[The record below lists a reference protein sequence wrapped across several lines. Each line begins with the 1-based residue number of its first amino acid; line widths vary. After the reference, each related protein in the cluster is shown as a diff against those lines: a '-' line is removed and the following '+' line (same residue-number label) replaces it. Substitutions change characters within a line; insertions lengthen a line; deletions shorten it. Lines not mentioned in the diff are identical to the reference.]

1 MNPFDLR
8 GPQFLLFYLLLAGM
22 LLAAVSILR
31 RRLEARWATGPMP
44 VLHDPYAIAYL
55 RGGKNE
61 LLRVAVI
68 SLVDRGLLYAS
79 GNNLATTQAGREVQV
94 RKRIEEDLLR
104 RCLVVH
110 TPGELFRSD
119 ALDAGVLEYEHVL
132 AQHKLVADFEI
143 RRARTWLT
151 NGAIAILLAVSLA
164 KIAVAL
170 SRGRTNIAILVLLTL
185 LAIGFARQIGFPRQT
200 VRGKQFL
207 AELQNLFQSLRL
219 RASQIRPGG
228 ANADLALAAA
238 VFGIDVLSQRDFA
251 WTRVLHPPQGSAGSS
266 SCGSGSSCG
275 SSCGGGG
282 CGGGCGGCGG

>member
-8 GPQFLLFYLLLAGM
+8 GPQFLFFYLILAGV
-22 LLAAVSILR
+22 LLAAISLLR
-31 RRLEARWATGPMP
+31 RRLEARWTAHPMP
-44 VLHDPYAIAYL
+44 VLHDPYAIASL

-68 SLVDRGLLYAS
+68 SLVDRGLLHAS
-79 GNNLATTQAGREVQV
+79 SDNLATTQAGQALQV

-104 RCLVVH
+104 YCVVVRK
-110 TPGELFRSD
+110 PEELFRSD
-119 ALDAGVLEYEHVL
+119 ALDAGVLEYERVL
-132 AQHKLVADFEI
+132 AQHRLVADDEI
-143 RRARTWLT
+143 RRARSWLA
-151 NGAIAILLAVSLA
+151 NGATAILLVVSLA

-170 SRGRTNIAILVLLTL
+170 SRGRTNIAFLVLLTL
-185 LAIGFARQIGFPRQT
+185 FAIGFARKVASPRQT

-238 VFGIDVLSQRDFA
+238 VFGIDVLPHKDFA
-251 WTRVLHPPQGSAGSS
+251 WARGLHPPQGSAGSS
-266 SCGSGSSCG
+266 SCGSSGG

>member
-8 GPQFLLFYLLLAGM
+8 GPQFLLFYLLLAGV
-22 LLAAVSILR
+22 LLAAIPILR
-31 RRLEARWATGPMP
+31 RRLEARWTGGPMP

-68 SLVDRGLLYAS
+68 SLVDRGLLHAS
-79 GNNLATTQAGREVQV
+79 GDNLATTQAGRAVQV
-94 RKRIEEDLLR
+94 RKRIEEELLR
-104 RCLVVH
+104 YCIVVRK
-110 TPGELFRSD
+110 PEELFRSG
-119 ALDAGVLEYEHVL
+119 ALEAGALEYERML
-132 AQHKLVADFEI
+132 AQHKLVADDEI
-143 RRARTWLT
+143 RRARSRLA
-151 NGAIAILLAVSLA
+151 NGATAILFVVSLA
-164 KIAVAL
+164 KIAIAL
-170 SRGRTNIAILVLLTL
+170 SRGRTNIAFLILLTIF
-185 LAIGFARQIGFPRQT
+185 AIGFARKVASPRQT

-238 VFGIDVLSQRDFA
+238 VFGLDVLPYKDFA
-251 WTRVLHPPQGSAGSS
+251 WARDLHPPQASAGS
-266 SCGSGSSCG
+266 SSCG

>member
-31 RRLEARWATGPMP
+31 RRLEAQWAGGPMP

-68 SLVDRGLLYAS
+68 SLVDRGLLHAS
-79 GNNLATTQAGREVQV
+79 SDNLATTPAGRATQV

-104 RCLVVH
+104 HCLVVRK
-110 TPGELFRSD
+110 PEELFRSD
-119 ALDAGVLEYEHVL
+119 ALDAGVLEYERVL
-132 AQHKLVADFEI
+132 AQHKLVADDEI
-143 RRARTWLT
+143 RSTRNWLT
-151 NGAIAILLAVSLA
+151 TGAIAILLAVSLA
-164 KIAVAL
+164 KIAIAL
-170 SRGRTNIAILVLLTL
+170 SRGRTNIAFLVLLTIF
-185 LAIGFARQIGFPRQT
+185 AVVFARKIGFPRQT
-200 VRGKQFL
+200 VRGRQFL

-238 VFGIDVLSQRDFA
+238 VFGVDVLSQRDFA
-251 WTRVLHPPQGSAGSS
+251 WTRDLHPPQASASSS
-266 SCGSGSSCG
+266 SCGAGCG